1 MYISA
6 PNFFNMKSIFIVI
19 ACLGI
24 ALHAQA
30 RQTPATAKPSKKQT
44 KAINLEDRINRKTEA
59 ISSELSLSTE
69 QQNKLHDLLLSRQ
82 SKIQQI
88 RNGRKPQEL
97 SEEDKKN
104 IHAIREEYK
113 NEIKGILT
121 AQQYEKWKQNRKNAK
136 QRQQMI
142 NADPNMPDN
151 KREPGDLD

>member
-1 MYISA
+1 
-6 PNFFNMKSIFIVI
+6 MKPTVIIF
-19 ACLGI
+19 ACLAF
-24 ALHAQA
+24 ALHASA
-30 RQTPATAKPSKKQT
+30 GETPATAKPNKKQA
-44 KAINLEDRINRKTEA
+44 KSISLEDRINRKTEA
-59 ISSELSLSTE
+59 IASELSLSTE

-82 SKIQQI
+82 TKIQQI

-97 SEEDKKN
+97 SAEDKKN

-113 NEIKGILT
+113 KEIKGILT
-121 AQQYEKWKQNRKNAK
+121 AQQYEKWQQNRKNSK

>member
-1 MYISA
+1 
-6 PNFFNMKSIFIVI
+6 MKPTVI
-19 ACLGI
+19 ILACLAF
-24 ALHAQA
+24 ALHASA
-30 RQTPATAKPSKKQT
+30 GEIPATAKPNKKQA
-44 KAINLEDRINRKTEA
+44 KSISLEDRINRKTEA
-59 ISSELSLSTE
+59 IASELSLSTE

-82 SKIQQI
+82 TKIQQI

-97 SEEDKKN
+97 SAEDKKN

-113 NEIKGILT
+113 KEIKGILT
-121 AQQYEKWKQNRKNAK
+121 AQQYEKWQQNRKNAK